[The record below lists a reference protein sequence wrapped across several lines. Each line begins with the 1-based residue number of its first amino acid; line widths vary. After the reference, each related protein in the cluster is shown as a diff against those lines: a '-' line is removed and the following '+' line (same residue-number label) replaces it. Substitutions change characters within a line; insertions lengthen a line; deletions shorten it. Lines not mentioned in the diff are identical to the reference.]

1 MNTTSLMAGA
11 SRFAHFAGFSR
22 SSRRAADDD
31 NRQDDVDAEDE
42 DKDPDA
48 SDEDGDDDTKTKKS
62 KRARKAEDED
72 KDPDASD
79 DDEDK
84 DPDASDEDGD
94 DEPKTKKSKRAK
106 KADEDDKDP
115 DAEDDDED
123 EMKGNSASAKAR
135 RREQARIAHILG
147 SKAAANNPVLAVS
160 LACTTR
166 MTRRE
171 ATRVLREQPAQAN
184 DDDGGNRHSRRDRQQ
199 RNANL
204 GTDAPALSGL
214 EAVAASWTNTFK
226 RVGITPRG

>member
-1 MNTTSLMAGA
+1 MKTTSLMAGA

-62 KRARKAEDED
+62 RRARKAEDED
-72 KDPDASD
+72 KD
-79 DDEDK
+79 
-84 DPDASDEDGD
+84 
-94 DEPKTKKSKRAK
+94 T
-106 KADEDDKDP
+106 

-184 DDDGGNRHSRRDRQQ
+184 DDDGGNRHSRRERQQ

-204 GTDAPALSGL
+204 GTDAPSLSGT
-214 EAVAASWTNTFK
+214 EAVAASWANTFK